1 MFLAVTIGVFT
12 ILPAACLL
20 GYWLGRR
27 ARARQDET
35 EKSHA
40 AGLRAKMRL
49 LGMLVMPIL
58 LATVILLVFDIAHPR
73 IGILRVRDPILTR
86 LKQSF

>member
-1 MFLAVTIGVFT
+1 MFLVAAIGVLT

-40 AGLRAKMRL
+40 AAWQAA
-49 LGMLVMPIL
+49 L
-58 LATVILLVFDIAHPR
+58 LALTGLLIGFTFSRRRRVMTPAKQIATESNHR
-73 IGILRVRDPILTR
+73 MTDAHAC
-86 LKQSF
+86 